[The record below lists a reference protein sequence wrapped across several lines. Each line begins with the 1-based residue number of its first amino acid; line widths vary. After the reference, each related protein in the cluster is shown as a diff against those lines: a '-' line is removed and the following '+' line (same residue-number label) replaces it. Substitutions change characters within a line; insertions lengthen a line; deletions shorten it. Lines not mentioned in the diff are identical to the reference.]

1 MLLRRVA
8 PAALLTIAICAC
20 EPGVGYDASRN
31 PTQTNYTVFDPSATP
46 PQIPLPNDLALQQAA
61 TVPGAQGELLKLFV
75 SQGGFPNDQ
84 EVPITLDL
92 VKIVVDPTGTE
103 VRSQPALDFSTL
115 RICNGTNPSCTLAV
129 MKLTNPPVFE
139 PGIDQPQASDYVLN
153 GDHGTLTLHRSL
165 HSVPSGSGTIQSRAW
180 DAGVHYV
187 AAIRGG
193 PNGVKTTDA
202 QVMNPQPAMF
212 LLLQGKDLTK
222 RENQGLIPGNSQ
234 AEKDA
239 TAQQL
244 EALRQTYLKGPFPVL
259 SAAFPTTDIGTMT
272 TFQIAPAV
280 ATQPVIDAS
289 AGVVPLPSNLLLNG
303 KTLPDDPLA
312 PATNA
317 KVANIA
323 ALGREELALW
333 VGLSALLPLALL
345 LLTGLYMFALP
356 YAAKWRRG

>member
-129 MKLTNPPVFE
+129 MKLTNPPAFE
-139 PGIDQPQASDYVLN
+139 PGS
-153 GDHGTLTLHRSL
+153 HRPPITS
-165 HSVPSGSGTIQSRAW
+165 S
-180 DAGVHYV
+180 
-187 AAIRGG
+187 
-193 PNGVKTTDA
+193 
-202 QVMNPQPAMF
+202 M
-212 LLLQGKDLTK
+212 
-222 RENQGLIPGNSQ
+222 
-234 AEKDA
+234 A
-239 TAQQL
+239 TM
-244 EALRQTYLKGPFPVL
+244 ER
-259 SAAFPTTDIGTMT
+259 
-272 TFQIAPAV
+272 
-280 ATQPVIDAS
+280 
-289 AGVVPLPSNLLLNG
+289 
-303 KTLPDDPLA
+303 
-312 PATNA
+312 
-317 KVANIA
+317 
-323 ALGREELALW
+323 
-333 VGLSALLPLALL
+333 
-345 LLTGLYMFALP
+345 
-356 YAAKWRRG
+356 